1 MPITSSSGP
10 TQPRS
15 PEPPGEPE
23 PTPAHPPP
31 ARVGTLLGARAIK
44 WVFALEYVM
53 QGLANPFQGIT
64 YQPIFRHFTLH
75 YDLSEAATQGLFA
88 KSYLAWSFKPLI
100 GFLIDA
106 HGRTRTLLIGLLGSA
121 ALGFALV
128 PLVDTSASLFFA
140 AIFALSVTMAA
151 TDVAVDRATI
161 IAADEESRATG
172 KSKAATVGL
181 NQAICFAAIY
191 LTLMV
196 SGFLGGYVADHVA
209 ISSLMPL
216 LGLVP
221 LTLLL
226 VVLRLPSDRA
236 VPIPLRQSI
245 GAFWHGLNSG
255 PILAVLAFVFLFHFQ
270 PALQGPLWNNHLIEH
285 LHFTQTEVGVSDG
298 MHSAGAFL
306 GVLMFAWKGVRWQ
319 DRIGMR
325 QLFRLYII
333 ASVCMGLTQYTMV
346 DPAFSS
352 VARALHRALPFLSEA
367 SVRLSY
373 LALYT
378 GLANVPAVL
387 IRMSTFSLVG
397 SVIPV
402 SSAGSLFAG
411 FMSVVSLAYSLAYAS
426 GGWLYD
432 HGLELG
438 PVRAFQSSVFGLQ
451 GQAGQPLSMQVLIFM
466 SSMAFLAS
474 FLCVGFLPDRPATLA
489 TPQNEIA
496 PAGPERYLVLGPGVR
511 RMLNGAS
518 WAVGVLALGAARFGG
533 ELDWISAVLTTFFS
547 VTMLRKAALEALL
560 RRHERRALQP
570 RVAARS

>member
-1 MPITSSSGP
+1 MPTIPSSGP
-10 TQPRS
+10 EQAAP
-15 PEPPGEPE
+15 PER
-23 PTPAHPPP
+23 PP
-31 ARVGTLLGARAIK
+31 ASAREPSSAPPASARSLFGVSALK

-64 YQPIFRHFTLH
+64 YQSIFRHFTQH
-75 YDLSEAATQGLFA
+75 YGLSEAATQGLFA
-88 KSYLAWSFKPLI
+88 KSYLAWSFKPVL

-106 HGRTRTLLIGLLGSA
+106 YGRTRTLLIGLLGFA

-128 PLVDTSASLFFA
+128 PLVDTSASAFFA
-140 AIFALSVTMAA
+140 ALVALSVTMAA

-172 KSKAATVGL
+172 KSKAAAVGL
-181 NQAICFAAIY
+181 NQAICFAAVY

-196 SGFLGGYVADHVA
+196 SGFLGGYVADHLA
-209 ISSLMPL
+209 IGALLPL

-226 VVLRLPSDRA
+226 VALRLPSDRA
-236 VPIPLRQSI
+236 VPIPISRSI
-245 GAFWHGLNSG
+245 ADYWHGLNSG
-255 PILAVLAFVFLFHFQ
+255 PILAVLAFVFIFHFQ

-298 MHSAGAFL
+298 MHSAGAFF
-306 GVLMFAWKGVRWQ
+306 GVLVFAWKGVRLQ
-319 DRIGMR
+319 DRIGLR

-333 ASVCMGLTQYTMV
+333 ASVILGLTQYTMV
-346 DPAFSS
+346 DPAFST
-352 VARALHRALPFLSEA
+352 VARALHGAMPFLSES
-367 SVRLSY
+367 SVRLAY

-378 GLANVPAVL
+378 GLVNIPAVL

-438 PVRAFQSSVFGLQ
+438 PIRSFQASVFGLR
-451 GQAGQPLSMQVLIFM
+451 GQAGQPLSMQVLIFV

-474 FLCVGFLPDRPATLA
+474 FLCVGFLPDRRATRA
-489 TPQNEIA
+489 TYENQVA
-496 PAGPERYLVLGPGVR
+496 LAGPERHLVLGR
-511 RMLNGAS
+511 RLRWTIDGAS
-518 WAVGVLALGAARFGG
+518 VVVGLLAVGLARFGG
-533 ELDWISAVLTTFFS
+533 ELDWISAALSTFFG
-547 VTMLRKAALEALL
+547 VAMLRKAALEALL
-560 RRHERRALQP
+560 RRHDGSGVE
-570 RVAARS
+570 

>member
-1 MPITSSSGP
+1 MPTTTASDP
-10 TQPRS
+10 TQAPS
-15 PEPPGEPE
+15 SASSAGGDPE
-23 PTPAHPPP
+23 PTPPSPP
-31 ARVGTLLGARAIK
+31 ARAGTLLGAPAIK

-64 YQPIFRHFTLH
+64 YQSIFRHFRLH
-75 YDLSEAATQGLFA
+75 YDLSEAATQSLFA
-88 KSYLAWSFKPLI
+88 KSYLAWSFKPMI

-106 HGRTRTLLIGLLGSA
+106 YGRTRTLLIALLGIS

-128 PLVDTSASLFFA
+128 PFVDTSASLFFA

-172 KSKAATVGL
+172 RSKAATVGL
-181 NQAICFAAIY
+181 NQAICFAAVY
-191 LTLMV
+191 GTLMF

-209 ISSLMPL
+209 ISALIPL

-226 VVLRLPSDRA
+226 VVLRLPSDRG
-236 VPIPLRQSI
+236 VPIPIRQSI
-245 GAFWHGLNSG
+245 GAFWRGLHCG
-255 PILAVLAFVFLFHFQ
+255 PILAVLAFVFLFHLQ
-270 PALQGPLWNNHLIEH
+270 PALQGPLWNNHLIEQ

-298 MHSAGAFL
+298 MHSAGAL
-306 GVLMFAWKGVRWQ
+306 IGVLLFAWKGVRWQ

-333 ASVCMGLTQYTMV
+333 ASVFMGLTQYTMV

-352 VARALHRALPFLSEA
+352 VARALHGALPFLSES
-367 SVRLSY
+367 SVRVTY

-378 GLANVPAVL
+378 GLANIPAVL

-402 SSAGSLFAG
+402 SAAGSLFAG
-411 FMSVVSLAYSLAYAS
+411 FMSVVNLAYSLAYAS

-451 GQAGQPLSMQVLIFM
+451 GQAGQPLSMQVLIFL

-474 FLCVGFLPDRPATLA
+474 FVCVRFLPDRAATRA
-489 TPQNEIA
+489 THQDEIVL
-496 PAGPERYLVLGPGVR
+496 AGPERYLVLEPGVR
-511 RMLNGAS
+511 RALDGAS
-518 WAVGVLALGAARFGG
+518 VAVGLLALGAVHFGG
-533 ELDWISAVLTTFFS
+533 GLDWISALLSTFFGT
-547 VTMLRKAALEALL
+547 TMLRKAVLDALL
-560 RRHERRALQP
+560 RRHERRAQH
-570 RVAARS
+570 RRAA